1 MAEHELVIRNGTVVD
16 GTGAERA
23 IGDVAV
29 SGGVITE
36 VGSVSGSGTREIDAE
51 GHLVTP
57 GFVDIHTHTTGRRH
71 GIQHSLRQA
80 GTESP
85 PLSWATVVLALLQCM
100 STIVSVSSS

>member
-36 VGSVSGSGTREIDAE
+36 VGSV
-51 GHLVTP
+51 
-57 GFVDIHTHTTGRRH
+57 
-71 GIQHSLRQA
+71 
-80 GTESP
+80 
-85 PLSWATVVLALLQCM
+85 
-100 STIVSVSSS
+100 